1 MSEFLISPGV
11 LQRENDQ
18 SQISSNPP
26 ALGAAIIGP
35 TVKGPVENP
44 QYVTSYS
51 EYKNKFGTNV
61 QSGSNLFSYFTSQ
74 AAYNYFNNGGTS
86 LLVARVVS
94 GTFTAATTATG
105 SGTPIV
111 MTSNNSECFTLETL
125 SKGSIMNNTGSQD
138 ISGSLISGS
147 IDNLRWQITN
157 VVSSSGQFSLLI
169 RRGDD
174 NNRNPIILESFSN
187 LSLDP
192 NSPNFLPKV
201 IGDQTMNYNSTTNQM
216 ELSGSY
222 PNNSKYIRVSNVPS
236 ISLMYNYLD
245 NNGNFKV
252 GYTSS
257 LPIAGSGSF
266 GGALG
271 TVNTT
276 AQFNENITDGNRS
289 QGIPSSSYSNMVA
302 LLSNKDDYQF
312 NTLFTPGLFN
322 SLQSSTVSSI
332 ITNTEARGDSLYV
345 VDLVPYSTN
354 TVSSVVTQANSLNSS
369 YAASYW
375 PWVQIFDNDL
385 GKNTWV
391 PASTMIGGVY
401 AYNDSVAEP
410 WIAAAGVSRG
420 GLSKVIRPMQKIPQL
435 DRDTLYQNKVNAIAT
450 FPSTGNC
457 VFGQKTL
464 QTKATALDRINV
476 RRLMIALKSY
486 IGQVAQG
493 LVFEANTIATRNS
506 FLSQVNPYLESVQQR
521 QGLYAF
527 KVIMDETNNTSSV
540 IDQNKMVGQI
550 YIQPVKTA
558 EFIYLDF
565 NISATG
571 ASFE

>member
-26 ALGAAIIGP
+26 TLGAAIIGP

-51 EYKNKFGTNV
+51 EYKNKFGTTFL
-61 QSGSNLFSYFTSQ
+61 SGSDTFTYFTSQ
-74 AAYNYFNNGGTS
+74 AAYNYFDNGGTS

-105 SGTPIV
+105 SGTPILG
-111 MTSNNSECFTLETL
+111 TTAELFTLDTI
-125 SKGSIMNNTGSQD
+125 SKGSLMNNTGSQD

-147 IDNLRWQITN
+147 VENVRWQITN
-157 VVSSSGQFSLLI
+157 VVSSSGQFSLLL

-174 NNRNPIILESFSN
+174 NNLNPIVLESFSN

-192 NSPNFLPKV
+192 KSPNFISKV
-201 IGDQTMNYNSTTNQM
+201 IGDQTMNYNSTSNQM
-216 ELSGSY
+216 ELSGSF
-222 PNNSKYIRVSNVPS
+222 PNMSKYVRVSSVRVLTPD
-236 ISLMYNYLD
+236 YLD
-245 NNGNFKV
+245 NNGNFKPA
-252 GYTSS
+252 YTSS
-257 LPIAGSGSF
+257 LPIATSGSF

-271 TVNTT
+271 TISTT

-289 QGIPSSSYSNMVA
+289 QGIPSSSYSNMIS

-322 SLQSSTVSSI
+322 SLNSTTINTI
-332 ITNTEARGDSLYV
+332 ISNTQTRGDNLYV

-354 TVSSVVTQANSLNSS
+354 TVSSVIAQANSINSS

-375 PWVQIFDNDL
+375 PWVQTLDRDS

-420 GLSKVIRPMQKIPQL
+420 GLSNVIRPMQKIPQL

-527 KVIMDETNNTSSV
+527 KVVMDETNNTSSV

>member
-11 LQRENDQ
+11 LQRENDL

-26 ALGAAIIGP
+26 SLGAAIIGP

-51 EYKNKFGTNV
+51 DYKNKFGTTFL
-61 QSGSNLFSYFTSQ
+61 SGSDTFSYFTSQ

-105 SGTPIV
+105 SGTPILG
-111 MTSNNSECFTLETL
+111 TTAELFTLDTI
-125 SKGSIMNNTGSQD
+125 SKGSLMNNTGSQD

-147 IDNLRWQITN
+147 IENIRWQITN
-157 VVSSSGQFSLLI
+157 VVSSSGQFSLLL

-174 NNRNPIILESFSN
+174 NNLNPIILESFSN

-192 NSPNFLPKV
+192 KSPNFISKV
-201 IGDQTMNYNSTTNQM
+201 IGDQTMNYNSTSNQM
-216 ELSGSY
+216 ELSGSF
-222 PNNSKYIRVSNVPS
+222 PNMSKYVRVSSVRVLTPD
-236 ISLMYNYLD
+236 YLD
-245 NNGNFKV
+245 NNGNFKPA
-252 GYTSS
+252 YTSS
-257 LPIAGSGSF
+257 LPIATSGSF

-271 TVNTT
+271 SISTT

-289 QGIPSSSYSNMVA
+289 QGIPSASYSNMIS

-322 SLQSSTVSSI
+322 SLNSTTINTI
-332 ITNTEARGDSLYV
+332 ISNTQTRGDNLYV
-345 VDLVPYSTN
+345 VDLVPFSTN
-354 TVSSVVTQANSLNSS
+354 TIASVTTQANSLNSS

-375 PWVQIFDNDL
+375 PWVQVLDRDL
-385 GKNTWV
+385 GKNIWV
-391 PASTMIGGVY
+391 PASTIIGGVY

-420 GLSKVIRPMQKIPQL
+420 GLSNVIRPMQKIPQL

-486 IGQVAQG
+486 IGNIAQS

-550 YIQPVKTA
+550 YIQPTKTA